1 VLGFD
6 IFPGT
11 VYSLETLPARVEPS
25 EVAMVALFTIAINFS
40 STLLTAWWASR
51 FDPVEAL
58 RYE

>member
-1 VLGFD
+1 VVGFD

-11 VYSLETLPARVEPS
+11 VYSLETLPARVEWP
-25 EVAMVALFTIAINFS
+25 EVVMIAFFTILVNFS

>member
-1 VLGFD
+1 MDAVRRVAQRSGLFDRLTGAADEVLVLIAF
-6 IFPGT
+6 
-11 VYSLETLPARVEPS
+11 
-25 EVAMVALFTIAINFS
+25 FTILVNFS